1 MKSAMRRAGAN
12 PTDVEIT
19 DIINKAGSDTG
30 CLDFAV
36 RFCPVI
42 VIITSYILYIRSF
55 VRSCMREI
63 RLILAQKED
72 FQKISL

>member
-36 RFCPVI
+36 RFCLVI
-42 VIITSYILYIRSF
+42 VISTSFILGVLYGH
-55 VRSCMREI
+55 
-63 RLILAQKED
+63 A
-72 FQKISL
+72 